1 MTDLLYFIIIH
12 TSISSSLFESSII
25 WIIFLSLFLSAICLC
40 RSHISISIK
49 SLRSRTAAG
58 KSVIFQWAI
67 LVGYICG
74 ITHKLLYS
82 MDIVLALYILNFLM
96 VATDTILIY
105 RNRRLDK
112 LRAQEAPKA

>member
-1 MTDLLYFIIIH
+1 M
-12 TSISSSLFESSII
+12 SIFEVGMLACFGAAWPMNIV
-25 WIIFLSLFLSAICLC
+25 
-40 RSHISISIK
+40 K

-82 MDIVLALYILNFLM
+82 MDIVLVLYVLNFLM
-96 VATDTILIY
+96 VTTDTILIY

-112 LRAQEAPKA
+112 LRAKVSPNP

>member
-1 MTDLLYFIIIH
+1 M
-12 TSISSSLFESSII
+12 SIFEVGMLACFGAAWPMNIV
-25 WIIFLSLFLSAICLC
+25 
-40 RSHISISIK
+40 K

-82 MDIVLALYILNFLM
+82 MDIVLVLYVLNFLM
-96 VATDTILIY
+96 VTTDTILIY

-112 LRAQEAPKA
+112 LRAKESPNP

>member
-1 MTDLLYFIIIH
+1 M
-12 TSISSSLFESSII
+12 SIFEAGM
-25 WIIFLSLFLSAICLC
+25 LICFGAAWPMNIL
-40 RSHISISIK
+40 K

-74 ITHKLLYS
+74 ITNKILYS
-82 MDIVLALYILNFLM
+82 RDIVLALYILNFLM

-105 RNRRLDK
+105 RNRRLDRM
-112 LRAQEAPKA
+112 RAQQVNA

>member
-1 MTDLLYFIIIH
+1 M
-12 TSISSSLFESSII
+12 SLFEVGMLACFGAAWPMNI
-25 WIIFLSLFLSAICLC
+25 L
-40 RSHISISIK
+40 K

-58 KSVIFQWAI
+58 KSVLFQWAI

-74 ITHKLLYS
+74 ITNKILYNR
-82 MDIVLALYILNFLM
+82 DIVLALYILNFLM

>member
-1 MTDLLYFIIIH
+1 M
-12 TSISSSLFESSII
+12 SIFEAGM
-25 WIIFLSLFLSAICLC
+25 LICFGAAWPMNIL
-40 RSHISISIK
+40 K

-74 ITHKLLYS
+74 ITNKILYS
-82 MDIVLALYILNFLM
+82 RDIVLALYILNFLM

-105 RNRRLDK
+105 RNRRLDRQ
-112 LRAQEAPKA
+112 RAQQTNA